1 MDALLPIVNI
11 ISWTFLA
18 TGAVFLLIGGIGLLR
33 LPDFYARTHAAGII
47 DTLGTG
53 LILLGLMMQEEI
65 GLNTFKL
72 ILIGFFLFFTSPTS
86 SYAVAHAA
94 WVAGQ
99 KPWTNT
105 ESGKN
110 NTKEDGDT

>member
-1 MDALLPIVNI
+1 MDALLPIVNS
-11 ISWTFLA
+11 ISWLFLA
-18 TGAVFLLIGGIGLLR
+18 TGSIFLLIGGIGLLR
-33 LPDFYARTHAAGII
+33 LPDFYARTHAAGVI

-53 LILLGLMMQEEI
+53 LILIGLMMQEEI

-72 ILIGFFLFFTSPTS
+72 VLIGFFLFFTSPTS

-99 KPWTNT
+99 KPWTN
-105 ESGKN
+105 SNG
-110 NTKEDGDT
+110 NTKDAKEDVES